1 MTEIERRA
9 LAPTEGGRV
18 RKPDGTVL
26 AVAGESVVLDT
37 YWQRRLDQGDV
48 IEVDTIADAEPAKRS
63 TGKGA
68 E

>member
-1 MTEIERRA
+1 MTEIERRT

-26 AVAGESVVLDT
+26 AVAGESVVFDT
-37 YWQRRLDQGDV
+37 YWKRRLDHGDV
-48 IEVDTIADAEPAKRS
+48 IEVGAIVDGEPAKRI
-63 TGKGA
+63 GKAA